1 MFPPI
6 FSDLLSDKEASPN
19 QQHPPF
25 PPSPFASPFP
35 AGTTIRR
42 SLLAASA
49 TETRQKNPENSVNS
63 RIVEGRE
70 IKIYIGS
77 NAGWI
82 GIRAIS
88 FRKRA
93 LFFFL
98 SILSKGISLDLR
110 IGGMRG
116 EGIII
121 ISPRRRCIEKS
132 GLDKW
137 SDKIEFVLENMTFY
151 RPRNRI
157 WGISMKRRSWK

>member
-93 LFFFL
+93 LFFFRYFPPREFR
-98 SILSKGISLDLR
+98 SNRRDEGGGDNNNFASSTVYR
-110 IGGMRG
+110 EEWIGQMVG
-116 EGIII
+116 
-121 ISPRRRCIEKS
+121 
-132 GLDKW
+132 
-137 SDKIEFVLENMTFY
+137 
-151 RPRNRI
+151 
-157 WGISMKRRSWK
+157 